1 MVTIHSSVADMPQ
14 SLQGQLNDLSTEK
27 NDKKHGGYCQRIE
40 STSPSRPI
48 EELLFALM

>member
-27 NDKKHGGYCQRIE
+27 MTKSMVGIVNV
-40 STSPSRPI
+40 
-48 EELLFALM
+48 